1 MNIYESLKCLFSPK
15 TVPTFVLCEICPRF
29 FIQFLFNILVYVASS
44 LVSQNKILQNANG
57 LEEQVYHLNLLNVY
71 HLNLLNVNFSFFG
84 AGFLC

>member
-1 MNIYESLKCLFSPK
+1 MRNM
-15 TVPTFVLCEICPRF
+15 PTG
-29 FIQFLFNILVYVASS
+29 FLFNFYSIFWFVTSS
-44 LVSQNKILQNANG
+44 LASQNKIWQNANG